1 MSQEDADTIRAGLAA
16 LNKRDIEGM
25 LATLR
30 PDAELVPLR
39 AVLEGTVYR
48 GHEGLRRW
56 LADMAD
62 DWDDLRIEPEEVRAL
77 EGGRVLVLGRFHAR
91 GKSSGVWLDQPAAW
105 ICELVDGMV
114 ARIRFFADA
123 DAALDAA
130 ESPGRVGGTE
140 DR

>member
-1 MSQEDADTIRAGLAA
+1 MSQDDVDTIRAGLAA
-16 LNKRDIEGM
+16 LNRRDVDGM

-48 GHEGLRRW
+48 GHDGLRRW

-62 DWDDLRIEPEEVRAL
+62 DWDDLRIDPEEVRAL
-77 EGGRVLVLGRFHAR
+77 AGSRVLVVARFHAR

-105 ICELVDGMV
+105 ICELTDGLV

-123 DAALDAA
+123 DAALDAVDAPRA
-130 ESPGRVGGTE
+130 EQ
-140 DR
+140 